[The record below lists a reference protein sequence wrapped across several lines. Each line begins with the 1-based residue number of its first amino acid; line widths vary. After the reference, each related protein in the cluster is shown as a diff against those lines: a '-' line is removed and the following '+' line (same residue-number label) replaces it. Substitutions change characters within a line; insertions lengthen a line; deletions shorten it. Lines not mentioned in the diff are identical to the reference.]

1 MQTGCGGEWSI
12 KTKAYKYPWWLW
24 NFVTVMMTST
34 SPVYSELVQVRPGG
48 NNYRDRASIQWE
60 VGDCM
65 KTIKNLFAAT
75 RLKQEFADRRKK
87 LYRVAYSWCH
97 NTSLADD
104 LVQETML
111 KAMRNADS
119 LRNQAT
125 LDTWLYRILLNNW
138 HDYLRVQGR
147 NVELYDVGDE
157 SQPEHADNYQQSQIV
172 SRVRSSVER
181 LPMSL
186 REVVTLADFAGFSYA
201 EIAEIVDIP
210 IGTVMS
216 RLYRARQNLK
226 EQLLDLAGEG
236 KLPVKLL
243 RVK

>member
-1 MQTGCGGEWSI
+1 
-12 KTKAYKYPWWLW
+12 
-24 NFVTVMMTST
+24 
-34 SPVYSELVQVRPGG
+34 
-48 NNYRDRASIQWE
+48 
-60 VGDCM
+60 M
-65 KTIKNLFAAT
+65 KKIKNLFAAT
-75 RLKQEFADRRKK
+75 RLKQEFANRRNK

-111 KAMRNADS
+111 KAMKKADS

-138 HDYLRVQGR
+138 HDHLRVQGR
-147 NVELYDVGDE
+147 NIELYDVRDE
-157 SQPEHADNYQQSQIV
+157 NLPEHADDYQQSQIV
-172 SRVRSSVER
+172 GRVRSSVER

>member
-1 MQTGCGGEWSI
+1 
-12 KTKAYKYPWWLW
+12 
-24 NFVTVMMTST
+24 
-34 SPVYSELVQVRPGG
+34 
-48 NNYRDRASIQWE
+48 
-60 VGDCM
+60 M

-75 RLKQEFADRRKK
+75 RLKQEFANRRSK

-97 NTSLADD
+97 NSALADD

-111 KAMRNADS
+111 KAMKNVDR

-125 LDTWLYRILLNNW
+125 LNTWLYRILLNTW

-147 NVELYDVGDE
+147 NVELFDISDE
-157 SQPEHADNYQQSQIV
+157 SQSEHADSYQQSQIV
-172 SRVRSSVER
+172 NRVRSSVEQ
-181 LPMSL
+181 LPMPL
-186 REVVTLADFAGFSYA
+186 REVVTLADFADFSYA

-236 KLPVKLL
+236 KLPVKLM